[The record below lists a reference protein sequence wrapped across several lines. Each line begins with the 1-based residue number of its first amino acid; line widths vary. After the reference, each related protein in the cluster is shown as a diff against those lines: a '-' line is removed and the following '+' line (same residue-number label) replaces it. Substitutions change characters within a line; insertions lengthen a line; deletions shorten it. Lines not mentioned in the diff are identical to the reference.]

1 MFWKI
6 SAHKIYYLQLNGMNN
21 HDFERDKIYS
31 WIVSASYSTLKMPS
45 SIFKV
50 YSYEFM
56 YYDVR
61 EIEHCSH
68 IYIEEKLVRLSQKNL
83 ICEESVM
90 PWLVIDM
97 LKNMVWI
104 KRWSVYFDNQIHC
117 QAKNWTSFINDK
129 NVLHTPPLFVWSQVF
144 KSIFL

>member
-1 MFWKI
+1 M
-6 SAHKIYYLQLNGMNN
+6 QLNGMNN

-31 WIVSASYSTLKMPS
+31 WIVSASYSTLKMSS

-68 IYIEEKLVRLSQKNL
+68 LYRREISAFVT
-83 ICEESVM
+83 EESYM
-90 PWLVIDM
+90 WRICNALTSNRYAEKHGMD
-97 LKNMVWI
+97 
-104 KRWSVYFDNQIHC
+104 
-117 QAKNWTSFINDK
+117 QALISLLW
-129 NVLHTPPLFVWSQVF
+129 
-144 KSIFL
+144 